1 MDAKIKNENSL
12 ELIIELDV
20 KDTQKLPDLAFAM
33 ESQKKELGF
42 LNFGFSKTTIEDVF
56 LRIGDDRVK
65 ESTLLPTK
73 SFYLDN
79 EVSNKDKLTGS
90 GLIVSHLIGLF
101 VKRMLSTL
109 RMWRTYIFL
118 TLFSIAIVVL
128 LAVLIN
134 NPSKEEGFSV
144 EERSFSSFQSYED
157 SNTLLLASSLGKD
170 IQDNVENFISTE
182 NIATTLYTAE
192 NVTEYILNI
201 ANEDLTDYSRN
212 FIVGFKNSKN
222 DKNQFYSDKQICEN
236 VGSPPDNML
245 TVMYNPVPLHSRP
258 LAINILSNVILKTLG
273 KKAVIKMTSK
283 PIVINT
289 FVSISKI

>member
-1 MDAKIKNENSL
+1 MVGYDRQLGKMDVQTI
-12 ELIIELDV
+12 
-20 KDTQKLPDLAFAM
+20 
-33 ESQKKELGF
+33 SQDQR
-42 LNFGFSKTTIEDVF
+42 SV
-56 LRIGDDRVK
+56 
-65 ESTLLPTK
+65 
-73 SFYLDN
+73 
-79 EVSNKDKLTGS
+79 DKLNAFHYWALCG
-90 GLIVSHLIGLF
+90 
-101 VKRMLSTL
+101 
-109 RMWRTYIFL
+109 
-118 TLFSIAIVVL
+118 
-128 LAVLIN
+128 
-134 NPSKEEGFSV
+134 
-144 EERSFSSFQSYED
+144 SFSSFQSYED

-273 KKAVIKMTSK
+273 KKAVIKR
-283 PIVINT
+283 
-289 FVSISKI
+289 